1 MTKTASNDHP
11 IHDLLKHRWSPRAF
25 ADRAVEPDNLR
36 SLLEA
41 ARWSPS
47 SYNEQ
52 PWAFVVATRD
62 RPEEFARVL
71 GCLVEFNQT
80 WAKSAPVLML
90 TFAHLSFDRN
100 GQPNRHAYHDVGL
113 AVANLTLQAT
123 AERLAVHQMAGI
135 VPDKVRATFGVPEG
149 WDPVAPSPSATL
161 AIRIRCRRSC
171 GRESW
176 RQQRG
181 SRCGRSCSAAAGAS
195 RRRCC
200 QRRRGK
206 RDASAS
212 FACGIKMLASSRKAI
227 IRRFLHC

>member
-149 WDPVAPSPSATL
+149 WDPVSAVAIGYPGDPNTLSEELRARELAAATRKPLRSFVFGGGWGEPSPLLSEAP
-161 AIRIRCRRSC
+161 
-171 GRESW
+171 RE
-176 RQQRG
+176 
-181 SRCGRSCSAAAGAS
+181 A
-195 RRRCC
+195 
-200 QRRRGK
+200 
-206 RDASAS
+206 
-212 FACGIKMLASSRKAI
+212 
-227 IRRFLHC
+227 